1 MKLYLGVDC
10 NDLGGMLINKN
21 IPRTA
26 GASHGQEVLPED
38 LEGIIREIERIPHRR
53 TTLYEMPECEYSQ
66 SR

>member
-1 MKLYLGVDC
+1 
-10 NDLGGMLINKN
+10 MLINKN

-38 LEGIIREIERIPHRR
+38 LEGIIREIERTPYRR